1 MKTSNLLLLT
11 GVCVLGLS
19 SCAGGGAGP
28 GGQVPIMSP
37 AAQAAQE
44 AMTVKAAAD
53 ANAQAAI
60 GAPIKAGEFS
70 LTIYPDAEAASANAI
85 PVHVL
90 SMKADQVGQY
100 KVMGADNYWKSP
112 GGGAEQR
119 VFGAS
124 GSKGPTTMKVPSRDG
139 QDTILIIAK
148 LPNTGG
154 GGDARMM
161 EIPLK
166 RQPGIDPKMPVAN
179 PISVRLG
186 RQGLLPN

>member
-19 SCAGGGAGP
+19 SCAGGGGGP
-28 GGQVPIMSP
+28 HAQVPIMSP
-37 AAQAAQE
+37 AAQAAQD
-44 AMTVKAAAD
+44 AMTVKAATD
-53 ANAQAAI
+53 ATSQAALN
-60 GAPIKAGEFS
+60 APIKAGEFS
-70 LTIYPDAEAASANAI
+70 LTIYPDSDAASANAI

-90 SMKADQVGQY
+90 SMKADQVSQY

-112 GGGAEQR
+112 SGGAEQR
-119 VFGAS
+119 VFGQSGTKSAS
-124 GSKGPTTMKVPSRDG
+124 TMKVPAREG
-139 QDTILIIAK
+139 QETVLIIAK
-148 LPNTGG
+148 LPNSGG

-161 EIPLK
+161 EIHLK

-186 RQGLLPN
+186 RLGLLPN